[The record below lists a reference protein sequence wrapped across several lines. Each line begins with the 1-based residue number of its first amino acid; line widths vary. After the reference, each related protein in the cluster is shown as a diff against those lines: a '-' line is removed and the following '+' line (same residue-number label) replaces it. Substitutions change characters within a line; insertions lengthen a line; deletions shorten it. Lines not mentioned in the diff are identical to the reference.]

1 MSPHTYRFC
10 CNYDMDGEMLTV
22 MRTDRG
28 SLRLF
33 EIETQGM
40 VSKSKV
46 LTNNNCEKKII
57 QLNSIISWS
66 WPSTHWCILF
76 SYPDLSVFGNDILLI
91 CVWCDFKFA

>member
-22 MRTDRG
+22 MRTDKE

-33 EIETQGM
+33 EIETLGM

-46 LTNNNCEKKII
+46 LTNNNCEKK
-57 QLNSIISWS
+57 NHSF
-66 WPSTHWCILF
+66 H
-76 SYPDLSVFGNDILLI
+76 DLGHLLI
-91 CVWCDFKFA
+91 DSYFFRIQTFQSLEMIYF